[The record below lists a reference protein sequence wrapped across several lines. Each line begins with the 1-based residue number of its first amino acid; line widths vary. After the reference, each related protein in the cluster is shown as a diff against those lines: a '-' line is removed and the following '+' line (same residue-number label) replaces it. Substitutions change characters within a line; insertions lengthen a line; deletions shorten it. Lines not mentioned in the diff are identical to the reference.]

1 MITDIWLSTLNNVL
15 CQVTCLRVSCTMIGP
30 DALMPAPHL
39 PLSQQNCTAVHSISP
54 WFPSFWSKKRIRK
67 WSQRVSELLTI
78 VKRRTKLRVSV
89 KDKDL
94 WDPYTCGTKQRM
106 LQVFVVTFS
115 TVQHL
120 TKEEARSF
128 CGFIGIP
135 KWLRGG
141 GVGHLAAVLVSHTGS
156 FSFSFCCCCWC
167 LCCCCATD
175 RLWPWLL
182 VSHSTTIRKWVVAPW
197 CWCWGERPL
206 LLSKESITTAGAGSD
221 ETKSNAARPKECR
234 G

>member
-1 MITDIWLSTLNNVL
+1 MFFLCVVYICQTYIMDLAKSLLEKNMIFACHTIAHGTN
-15 CQVTCLRVSCTMIGP
+15 LRRSP
-30 DALMPAPHL
+30 P
-39 PLSQQNCTAVHSISP
+39 QQNCTAVHSISP

-94 WDPYTCGTKQRM
+94 WDPYTCRTKQRM

-141 GVGHLAAVLVSHTGS
+141 GVGHLAAVEVSHTQS
-156 FSFSFCCCCWC
+156 FG
-167 LCCCCATD
+167 CCCCATN
-175 RLWPWLL
+175 R
-182 VSHSTTIRKWVVAPW
+182 STLASRHPTIRKWVVAP
-197 CWCWGERPL
+197 CCWGERPL